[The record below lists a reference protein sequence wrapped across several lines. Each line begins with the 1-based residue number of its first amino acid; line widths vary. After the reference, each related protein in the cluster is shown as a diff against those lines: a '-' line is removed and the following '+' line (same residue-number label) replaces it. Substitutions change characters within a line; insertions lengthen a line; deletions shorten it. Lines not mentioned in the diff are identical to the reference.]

1 MKLIKY
7 FIQFIFIIFLFLLF
21 KILGLKLSKSFSS
34 FIFKIIGP
42 HFRSKKISHSNLT
55 IAFPELDENEKEKIV
70 NSMWATYGKIFAE
83 YIFIKNFRQSPKF
96 KKKIIIEN
104 QKGLEKIKQKNI
116 PVIFISGHFDNFELM
131 AMHIEKSG
139 IDLAAIYRPL
149 NNKFLNP
156 LMENIRKNYICK
168 KQIQKEFLVP
178 RSCLESSKVG
188 HLLL

>member
-55 IAFPELDENEKEKIV
+55 IAFPELNENEKEKIV
-70 NSMWATYGKIFAE
+70 NSMWTTYGKIFAE

-96 KKKIIIEN
+96 SKK
-104 QKGLEKIKQKNI
+104 LLLKIKK
-116 PVIFISGHFDNFELM
+116 GW
-131 AMHIEKSG
+131 
-139 IDLAAIYRPL
+139 
-149 NNKFLNP
+149 
-156 LMENIRKNYICK
+156 K
-168 KQIQKEFLVP
+168 K
-178 RSCLESSKVG
+178 
-188 HLLL
+188 

>member
-21 KILGLKLSKSFSS
+21 KILGLELSKSFSS
-34 FIFKIIGP
+34 FIFKTIGP

-96 KKKIIIEN
+96 KKKIIMN
-104 QKGLEKIKQKNI
+104 FQRKYRQNRVNGVLDLQTLE
-116 PVIFISGHFDNFELM
+116 ISEILAKRPN
-131 AMHIEKSG
+131 KS
-139 IDLAAIYRPL
+139 
-149 NNKFLNP
+149 
-156 LMENIRKNYICK
+156 
-168 KQIQKEFLVP
+168 
-178 RSCLESSKVG
+178 
-188 HLLL
+188 